1 MQKTILFLFLSIL
14 IFACSLNADQEKSLN
29 QATVKYMFAMNNDL
43 FLSKAAATHPL
54 FLRYYKN
61 QGTEKFKSH
70 FATSDSTYTDPVI
83 GTTET
88 KGDVIHIQLKVALVG
103 EMSSEKAKD
112 RISVYAVSEDAG
124 KNWFFIDGKDYESK
138 ICKKFKRLIQ

>member
-1 MQKTILFLFLSIL
+1 MRITLLFLLILPL
-14 IFACSLNADQEKSLN
+14 IFACSLSADQEKSLN

-61 QGTEKFKSH
+61 QGTEKFKAQ
-70 FATSDSTYTDPVI
+70 FASSDSTYTDPVI

-103 EMSSEKAKD
+103 KMNSEKAKD
-112 RISVYAVSEDAG
+112 RIPVYAVSEDAG

>member
-1 MQKTILFLFLSIL
+1 MRSTLLFLLILPL
-14 IFACSLNADQEKSLN
+14 IFTCSLSADQEKSLN

-61 QGTEKFKSH
+61 QGAEKFKAH
-70 FATSDSTYTDPVI
+70 FSTSDSTYTDPVI

-88 KGDVIHIQLKVALVG
+88 NGNVIHIQLKVALVG
-103 EMSSEKAKD
+103 KMSSEKAKE
-112 RISVYAVSEDAG
+112 RISVYAVSEDGG
-124 KNWFFIDGKDYESK
+124 KNWFFIDGRDYESK
-138 ICKKFKRLIQ
+138 MCKKFKRLIK